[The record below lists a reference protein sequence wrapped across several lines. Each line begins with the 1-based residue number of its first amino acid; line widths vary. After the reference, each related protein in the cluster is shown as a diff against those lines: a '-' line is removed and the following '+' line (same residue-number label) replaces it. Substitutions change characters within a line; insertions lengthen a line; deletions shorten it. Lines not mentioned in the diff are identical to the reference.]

1 MTPINKGHQLF
12 LEYIFEDYSF
22 TGTTVTSKGAIHQV
36 FRMKSY
42 IKLQLLDISPFLA
55 QCFVYSKKAES
66 GKIKA
71 DPCEVLSIK
80 TTIQVAQQL
89 RKKLYLF
96 FTALIYLLFNKEHVK
111 QIFSSYTGS

>member
-12 LEYIFEDYSF
+12 LQYIFEDYSF
-22 TGTTVTSKGAIHQV
+22 TGTTVTSKGAIHRV

-42 IKLQLLDISPFLA
+42 IKLQLLNISPFLA

-71 DPCEVLSIK
+71 DPCAVLSIK
-80 TTIQVAQQL
+80 TTIQVTQQL
-89 RKKLYLF
+89 RKKLF
-96 FTALIYLLFNKEHVK
+96 VFHSSYLLIV
-111 QIFSSYTGS
+111 QQRAC